1 MLPYIAAPWI
11 LWVSELMTTLCPE
24 KESDHLIRLQG
35 NVCSSQ
41 LGPYNLR
48 HPVPTSSLGLEA
60 AAAPL
65 DSTRRRHIQPYG
77 GFVKCGILNTIDF
90 NTSLISC
97 WITWG
102 TPMTWY
108 LHMFFSGKETWEFMH
123 EYSIGIATLGFDNW
137 KRQHKGSLLRYIQC
151 EPYLLDAPNQNY
163 WASKII
169 RQTFVK
175 HAFNFALLMV
185 ILGRTTNKPPEI
197 GKYHLFYHIR
207 YLRLLEEYIPIHFY
221 YRVCGISMY
230 SITV

>member
-1 MLPYIAAPWI
+1 MTWDEKIPQKYVFYEETIGEHTI
-11 LWVSELMTTLCPE
+11 LWRRHILSHRIHGAGIYANMTGVYWWDPCYHIYSIHTWIRHGFLSWWLHFART

-108 LHMFFSGKETWEFMH
+108 LHIFFR
-123 EYSIGIATLGFDNW
+123 
-137 KRQHKGSLLRYIQC
+137 KRNMRI
-151 EPYLLDAPNQNY
+151 
-163 WASKII
+163 
-169 RQTFVK
+169 
-175 HAFNFALLMV
+175 HAW
-185 ILGRTTNKPPEI
+185 I
-197 GKYHLFYHIR
+197 
-207 YLRLLEEYIPIHFY
+207 
-221 YRVCGISMY
+221 
-230 SITV
+230 

>member
-1 MLPYIAAPWI
+1 MWDPQHHRFQYFTDLMLDNLGYPHDLIPPYFF
-11 LWVSELMTTLCPE
+11 PE
-24 KESDHLIRLQG
+24 KKHE
-35 NVCSSQ
+35 N
-41 LGPYNLR
+41 
-48 HPVPTSSLGLEA
+48 
-60 AAAPL
+60 
-65 DSTRRRHIQPYG
+65 
-77 GFVKCGILNTIDF
+77 
-90 NTSLISC
+90 SC
-97 WITWG
+97 
-102 TPMTWY
+102 MN
-108 LHMFFSGKETWEFMH
+108 
-123 EYSIGIATLGFDNW
+123 SIGIATLGFDNW
-137 KRQHKGSLLRYIQC
+137 KRQHQGSLLRYIQC

-175 HAFNFALLMV
+175 NAFNFALLMV